1 MLTKQDLQQIE
12 KLVTGSEER
21 VTKNLTKRI
30 DQLDDKI
37 STLDDKIST
46 LDDKIE
52 ATEARLTDKIE
63 ATKQEIIEG
72 VNDLIQNSI
81 IPQLDD
87 KVGRTEYKKD
97 ISQIRSHLGLISK

>member
-30 DQLDDKI
+30 DQ
-37 STLDDKIST
+37 LDDKIST

>member
-30 DQLDDKI
+30 DP
-37 STLDDKIST
+37 LDDKIST

-87 KVGRTEYKKD
+87 KVCRTEYKKD

>member
-12 KLVTGSEER
+12 KLVTGSEEL

-46 LDDKIE
+46 
-52 ATEARLTDKIE
+52 LTDKIE

>member
-1 MLTKQDLQQIE
+1 MLTKHDLQQIE

-46 LDDKIE
+46 LD
-52 ATEARLTDKIE
+52 DKIE